1 MKGRGG
7 EGAARKGGRGGGEHI
22 NLAILR
28 FKNVFGMEGGAGGTE
43 THAGRFPE
51 AVKTATRPRE
61 KWREE

>member
-1 MKGRGG
+1 MCSGCR
-7 EGAARKGGRGGGEHI
+7 GAA
-22 NLAILR
+22 A
-28 FKNVFGMEGGAGGTE
+28 GTE